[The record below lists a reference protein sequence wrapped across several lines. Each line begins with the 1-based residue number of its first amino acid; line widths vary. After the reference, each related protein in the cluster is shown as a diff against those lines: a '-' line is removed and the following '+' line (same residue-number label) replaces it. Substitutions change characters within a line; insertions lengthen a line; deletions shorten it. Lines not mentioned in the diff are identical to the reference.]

1 VHKKRGQMCEEES
14 TSIASGSV
22 HEDEALCRRCMGR
35 WYSKFSFH
43 FTILFILY
51 VVILGPFEDA
61 EDNERVCWD
70 CGATFRASEKQ
81 YLIICHRSL
90 CLSCG
95 EKDINEKVHQM
106 LEMTNRIRTL
116 SKDLK
121 KLQDEIKDYEY
132 RSLRRTF
139 IPAAEN
145 VREIEPHAKRLKT
158 TKQDEEL

>member
-1 VHKKRGQMCEEES
+1 MFEEES

-22 HEDEALCRRCMGR
+22 HEDEALCRRCMGI

-43 FTILFILY
+43 FTILSFSTLLY
-51 VVILGPFEDA
+51 LDPFEDA
-61 EDNERVCWD
+61 EVNERVCWD
-70 CGATFRASEKQ
+70 CGATFRASQKQ
-81 YLIICHRSL
+81 YIIICHRSL
-90 CLSCG
+90 CLLCG

-106 LEMTNRIRTL
+106 LEMTNRIGKL

-121 KLQDEIKDYEY
+121 KLQDEIKHYEC

-158 TKQDEEL
+158 TKQDEES